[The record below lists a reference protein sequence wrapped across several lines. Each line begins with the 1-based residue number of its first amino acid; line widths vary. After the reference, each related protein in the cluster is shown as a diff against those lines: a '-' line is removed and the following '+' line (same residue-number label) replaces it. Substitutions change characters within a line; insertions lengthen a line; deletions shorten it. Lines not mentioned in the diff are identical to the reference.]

1 VPRSDISVYMTFD
14 TLTYAGTEK
23 AFKDWNLA
31 LDSVQDHLTNQG
43 HDVFTATS
51 ASASIAAEADSPT
64 FTFEGTVVV
73 QINRA
78 SPTGAPN
85 SFSGGSIAF
94 TGKRVENP
102 AAATGYRQGVTY
114 KFHGP
119 WYDLSNTHYLQT
131 FMGQGGVTYLAA
143 ETILNTSAAVTAGQI
158 QISLGDQIQAILQWC
173 IDSYRTQ
180 GLALPFQYI
189 GRTLD
194 MSVIPT
200 GAINLNV
207 GPAPG
212 TPGGNYSFSGLE
224 YNCLLSTST
233 TIDAG
238 LYQIFLPS
246 YITKPLMCAD
256 ALRKCLELSP
266 RVTVWFDYTQSP
278 PMIHFTAIDSA
289 TPQTLALF
297 DGTSH
302 KSLNIQARNDLLV
315 NSVRILY
322 RIKNTSG
329 GSPVINFSV
338 DKWGPHGSNSAS
350 DPDYGLRVVNELV
363 DLQGYA
369 RTECVGHLD
378 CEPLACVGGT
388 QAIKR
393 AWWSS
398 PRGGGQRRLI
408 DSRVRFAA
416 TIPDA
421 TLVYATTGGTDSGG
435 NARVAGQPLTTA
447 DGALF
452 TNKLVR
458 GTHHNWMML
467 GGGVAVVSLKAV
479 VRSAM
484 TYFEYDQVAA
494 GDTPFQLPANETAS
508 NAATNGTPLRAVNSA
523 EHHTEIE
530 LTNGITGTYYT
541 VASTVAGESWI
552 TGYGGTAWYLYN
564 QMNVLQFDGDFAKVE
579 AAFGAGV
586 SLGAPVHF
594 TGGATLWT
602 AMKAQVQEVRRDYGR
617 HETSVRI
624 GVAKH
629 LNAGQLS
636 ALLNM
641 WRFRRPWYNPAVRSD
656 NTAGGTS
663 GFVDQPITAGN
674 DNSTDGQAI
683 PAMTAEITYN
693 TPGVPSSGI
702 ASMIVKDPQHAAN
715 NSGLNR

>member
-1 VPRSDISVYMTFD
+1 MLYD
-14 TLTYAGTEK
+14 TLTFLGVEKSFAG
-23 AFKDWNLA
+23 WNFA
-31 LDSVQDHLTNQG
+31 LESVQDQLTNQG
-43 HDVFTATS
+43 HDIFS
-51 ASASIAAEADSPT
+51 AMIAGASIAAEADSPT
-64 FTFEGTVVV
+64 FGFEQTAIV
-73 QINRA
+73 QINRTL
-78 SPTGAPN
+78 TG
-85 SFSGGSIAF
+85 STWSGGTIVF

-102 AAATGYRQGVTY
+102 GQATGNRRGVTY

-131 FMGQGGVTYLAA
+131 FMGQGAGTYLAA
-143 ETILNTSAAVTAGQI
+143 ETILNTSTAVTTGQI

-173 IDSYRTQ
+173 IDSYRAQ
-180 GLALPFQYI
+180 GLAVPFQYV

-194 MSVIPT
+194 TSVVAT

-207 GPAPG
+207 GTGTG
-212 TPGGNYSFSGLE
+212 TPGGNYSFTGRQ
-224 YNCLLSTST
+224 YTFALSTSPAI
-233 TIDAG
+233 TIDAS

-266 RVTVWFDYTQSP
+266 RISVWFDYTQSP
-278 PMIHFTAIDSA
+278 PMINFTAIDSVTA
-289 TPQTLALF
+289 QGLALF
-297 DGTSH
+297 DGVSH

-315 NSVRILY
+315 NAVRILY
-322 RIKNTSG
+322 RINNTSG
-329 GSPVINFSV
+329 SSPVINFSV

-350 DPDYGLRVVNELV
+350 DPDYGLRVVNELI

-369 RTECVGHLD
+369 RTYCSGHLD

-388 QAIKR
+388 QAQKR

-421 TLVYATTGGTDSGG
+421 TIVYATTGGTDSGS
-435 NARVAGQPLTTA
+435 NPRVAGQPLTA
-447 DGALF
+447 LDAALF

-458 GTHHNWMML
+458 GTHHNWMSL
-467 GGGVAVVSLKAV
+467 AGGTPVVSLKV
-479 VRSAM
+479 VVKATM
-484 TYFEYDQVAA
+484 NYFEWDQVVA
-494 GDTPFQLPANETAS
+494 GDTIGQLPVNETTA
-508 NAATNGTPLRAVNSA
+508 NATLTGGKGSA
-523 EHHTEIE
+523 KQAADHHAEIE
-530 LTNGITGTYYT
+530 LTNGVTGTYYT

-552 TGYGGTAWYLYN
+552 SGYGGTAWYLYN

-579 AAFGAGV
+579 AAFGTGV
-586 SLGAPVHF
+586 SLGAPVNF
-594 TGGATLWT
+594 TGGAALWT
-602 AMKAQVQEVRRDYGR
+602 GMKAQVQEVRRQYGR

-629 LNAGQLS
+629 LNSGQLS

-656 NTAGGTS
+656 NTAGGT
-663 GFVDQPITAGN
+663 GGLVDQPVTAGN
-674 DNSTDGQAI
+674 DNSTDGQSI
-683 PAMTAEITYN
+683 PSMTAEITYN

-702 ASMIVKDPQHAAN
+702 ASMIVKDPNRAKSN
-715 NSGLNR
+715 NNLNV